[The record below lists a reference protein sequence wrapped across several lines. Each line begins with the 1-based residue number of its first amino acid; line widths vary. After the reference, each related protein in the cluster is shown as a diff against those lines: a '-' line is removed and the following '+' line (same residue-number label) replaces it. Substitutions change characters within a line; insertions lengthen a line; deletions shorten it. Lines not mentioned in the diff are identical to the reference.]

1 MEKITMTQAR
11 NTDYCN
17 GYNDAI
23 DHMNQ
28 HMMHPII
35 CKNERE
41 AFPKQITI
49 GNMYYLYQDSVL
61 IIDGEVYGYIYE
73 KTDNEFCRIAFMKLS
88 HFASCIISE
97 K

>member
-1 MEKITMTQAR
+1 MEKITMSQAR
-11 NTDYCN
+11 NRDYCN

-41 AFPKQITI
+41 GFPKQITI
-49 GNMYYLYQDSVL
+49 GYRYYLNKDSVS
-61 IIDGEVYGYIYE
+61 IIDGEVYGDIYE
-73 KTDNEFCRIAFMKLS
+73 KANNEFFRIAFMKLS
-88 HFASCIISE
+88 HFVSCTDSA